1 MGEAQMLAE
10 NQVMF
15 GSKEHFKWI
24 DKIMEQFS
32 YNAIKSSMELS
43 KEKGSYP
50 DFSGSKWSEG
60 IFPQDHANKDV
71 LDLTYSHLDDDMHE
85 KWTEL
90 RKEVKVNGIRNGYL
104 MAIAP
109 TSSISILVGTT
120 QAIEPV
126 YKKKWFEENM
136 SGLIPVVVPN
146 LSTETY
152 QYYPS
157 AYDVDQLD
165 IVRAAAIRQ
174 KWIDQGQSTNIFIN
188 PEVTSGKR
196 LNDIYMMAWRLG
208 NKSTYYLRSRSPE
221 NKIDVEDRSMECSG
235 CQ

>member
-1 MGEAQMLAE
+1 
-10 NQVMF
+10 
-15 GSKEHFKWI
+15 
-24 DKIMEQFS
+24 
-32 YNAIKSSMELS
+32 
-43 KEKGSYP
+43 
-50 DFSGSKWSEG
+50 
-60 IFPQDHANKDV
+60 
-71 LDLTYSHLDDDMHE
+71 
-85 KWTEL
+85 
-90 RKEVKVNGIRNGYL
+90 
-104 MAIAP
+104 
-109 TSSISILVGTT
+109 
-120 QAIEPV
+120 
-126 YKKKWFEENM
+126 M

-146 LSTETY
+146 LSPETY